1 MVLSQLFVNLTILVS
16 FLFFY
21 YQVFREHS
29 FSHITTTPVRLMTGV
44 LFGLLGM
51 VLIEFGIKVNEYTLI
66 DLRHIPIMI
75 SALFGGWMP
84 AVTAAVI
91 ISFSRLAFGG
101 GVIVL
106 YPLSMIIFSTAVSVF
121 IARAVRDP
129 WLAAFYMLLSSNL
142 YFLVIMLYQ
151 LNTVALYTEVALS
164 YWFVSF
170 AGVFA
175 AVYMVKRL
183 TYSNQ
188 LLHKYRAESLKDP
201 LTGLDNPRSFTYSL
215 TKKLEQASKTKQA
228 VSLLIIDID
237 HFKDI
242 NDQYG
247 HAAGDDILR
256 QLGAVLLEMVR
267 PEDSV
272 YRKGGEEF
280 TIILFGCSGFRA
292 AGIAERIRQ
301 RVEKYPF
308 ITEHRTLNITVST
321 GVSTFPDTAVE
332 ERELFKQADEA
343 LYQAKD
349 QGRNQTCMYSK
360 KDLKE

>member
-1 MVLSQLFVNLTILVS
+1 MFSQLFVNLTILVT

-29 FSHITTTPVRLMTGV
+29 FSRAASIRVRLFTGI
-44 LFGLLGM
+44 LFGVLGM
-51 VLIEFGIKVNEYTLI
+51 VLIGFGIRVNEYTLI
-66 DLRHIPIMI
+66 DLRHIPIML
-75 SALFGGWMP
+75 SALFGGWIP
-84 AVTAAVI
+84 AVTAAAI
-91 ISFSRLAFGG
+91 ISFSRIAIGG

-106 YPLSMIIFSTAVSVF
+106 YPLSMIVFSTAAYIFV
-121 IARAVRDP
+121 ARLVRNP
-129 WLAAFYMLLSSNL
+129 WLAAFYMLLCSNI
-142 YFLVIMLYQ
+142 YFLIIMIYQ
-151 LNTVALYTEVALS
+151 LNTVNLYTEVVLS
-164 YWFVSF
+164 YWLVSF
-170 AGVFA
+170 TGAFA

-188 LLHKYRAESLKDP
+188 LLHKYRTESLKDP
-201 LTGLDNPRSFTYSL
+201 LTGLDNPRSFAYSL
-215 TKKLEQASKTKQA
+215 TKNLGQASKMKQA

-242 NDQYG
+242 NDRYG

-256 QLGAVLLEMVR
+256 QLGTVLLEMVR

-280 TIILFGCSGFRA
+280 TIILSNCPAPKA
-292 AGIAERIRQ
+292 AATAERIRR

-308 ITEHRTLNITVST
+308 LTDGETLYITVST
-321 GVSTFPDTAVE
+321 GASIFPETAVE
-332 ERELFKQADEA
+332 ERELFKQADDA
-343 LYQAKD
+343 LYQAKN

-360 KDLKE
+360 KDLIK

>member
-1 MVLSQLFVNLTILVS
+1 MFSQLFVNLTILVT

-29 FSHITTTPVRLMTGV
+29 FSRVTTIPMRLFTGV
-44 LFGLLGM
+44 LFGVLGM
-51 VLIEFGIKVNEYTLI
+51 VLIGFGIRVNEYTLI
-66 DLRHIPIMI
+66 DLRHIPIML
-75 SALFGGWMP
+75 SALFGGWIP
-84 AVTAAVI
+84 AVAAAVI
-91 ISFSRLAFGG
+91 ISFSRIALGG
-101 GVIVL
+101 GAIVL
-106 YPLSMIIFSTAVSVF
+106 YPLSMIIFSTMVSIF
-121 IARAVRDP
+121 IARMVRNP
-129 WLAAFYMLLSSNL
+129 WLAAFYMLLCSNI
-142 YFLVIMLYQ
+142 YFLLIMMYQ
-151 LNTVALYTEVALS
+151 LNTVKLYTEVTLS

-170 AGVFA
+170 AGAFA

-188 LLHKYRAESLKDP
+188 LLHKYRSESLKDP
-201 LTGLDNPRSFTYSL
+201 LTGLDNPRSFAYSL
-215 TKKLEQASKTKQA
+215 TKNLEQASKMKQS

-242 NDQYG
+242 NDRYG

-256 QLGAVLLEMVR
+256 QLGTVLLEMVR

-280 TIILFGCSGFRA
+280 TIILSNCPASKA
-292 AGIAERIRQ
+292 VDIAERIRE

-308 ITEHRTLNITVST
+308 LTDHQTLYITVST
-321 GVSTFPDTAVE
+321 GVSIFPETAVE
-332 ERELFKQADEA
+332 ERELFKQADDA

-360 KDLKE
+360 KDLIK